1 MLLAWPLSLHATSSP
16 ALCWRSIKLQNLICG
31 AKKSLG
37 PFSSIHIFLFENCW
51 RSCLFSCFIS
61 LLIIDLEIT
70 GAGSNHPW
78 KICIFFHRVLILSW
92 LSEPN
97 QSQWADNVRGRHLSS
112 FKSCILFSF
121 PSSEYKLE
129 WQHAF

>member
-92 LSEPN
+92 LYIK
-97 QSQWADNVRGRHLSS
+97 RHLNRTRANG
-112 FKSCILFSF
+112 LTM
-121 PSSEYKLE
+121 SEGGTLVPLT
-129 WQHAF
+129 HAFFFHSPLLNTN